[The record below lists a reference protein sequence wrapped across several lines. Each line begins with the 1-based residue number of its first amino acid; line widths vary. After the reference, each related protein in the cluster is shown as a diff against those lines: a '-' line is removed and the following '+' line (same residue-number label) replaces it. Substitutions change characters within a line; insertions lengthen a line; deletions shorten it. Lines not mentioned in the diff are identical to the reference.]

1 MHSSCVLVGLP
12 LHAAGFVTVPEMA
25 GMGLININR
34 GRKSD
39 GATAL
44 IIAAQE
50 GHLEVV
56 SDLVRVAHTAGSEQG
71 GGLDLN
77 RRNREGATALFMAA
91 QEGHRQVVKLLLNLC
106 GSGSSGGSSGGGRV
120 DVNLG
125 RGDGATP
132 LCIAAFAGHHRVSSC
147 TTIDS
152 LSLEVDS
159 SNE

>member
-1 MHSSCVLVGLP
+1 MHSSCVLVGLS
-12 LHAAGFVTVPEMA
+12 LHAVGFVTVPEME

-106 GSGSSGGSSGGGRV
+106 GSGSSSGGTCSSGGGRV

-132 LCIAAFAGHHRVSSC
+132 LCIAAFAGHHRVSS
-147 TTIDS
+147 
-152 LSLEVDS
+152 
-159 SNE
+159 